1 MGALRPIIICDDE
14 IRREL
19 LTVDLDELV
28 LIAARSPH
36 LAAPPT
42 KRNPVVHD
50 DLVLELSPRLVLEFE
65 LLE

>member
-65 LLE
+65 LRE